1 MSVVLGWLSS
11 VIDWFLPFPPRLP
24 IGEGFEALNEWLK
37 TNFGAVFEGI
47 GAVIDWSV
55 TTLREFLVEPQ
66 AAQLTA
72 IAVAV
77 LAVVLVRVHL
87 IPVLVIAATT
97 VALYIGQ
104 AAFELGNTII
114 NHSPPQLFL
123 WAMALFGQDGVE
135 ANLVIGIVALAAL
148 VGVAAVNRTRL
159 ATVGVVAGG
168 WLATILC
175 GWLLFGAL
183 PEVIGQPTATLMML
197 LLSALAWAVAG
208 WKLGVFSLVALTV
221 VISIEQWDNAMSTL
235 SLVLVASLIAVVVA
249 IPIGVLAAYSTVV
262 SRIVK
267 PVLDL
272 MQTMPAFVYLI
283 PAIFFFSLGAVPGV
297 VATVIF
303 AMPPGVRL
311 TELGIRQI
319 DRELVE
325 AGEAFGAPTGK
336 ILTGIQLP
344 LALSTIMAGV
354 NQVIMLGLSMVVIA
368 GMVGAGGLGN
378 QVYQGISRNDGAL
391 GFEGGIAVVILA
403 IFLDRLTAAVT
414 RRSPQARAE
423 HAAAA

>member
-1 MSVVLGWLSS
+1 MSWL
-11 VIDWFLPFPPRLP
+11 FPFPPRLP
-24 IGEGFEALNEWLK
+24 LGEGFEALNEWLK
-37 TNFGAVFEGI
+37 EHFGGLFDAI
-47 GAVIDWSV
+47 GATIDWSV
-55 TTLREFLVEPQ
+55 TTLRDFLTEPQ

-72 IAVAV
+72 IAAAVLVAV
-77 LAVVLVRVHL
+77 LVRARP
-87 IPVLVIAATT
+87 IPVLVIAGTA
-97 VALYIGQ
+97 VALYVGQ
-104 AAFELGNTII
+104 AAFALGDTLV

-123 WAMALFGQDGVE
+123 WAMHLFGQDGVE
-135 ANLVIGIVALAAL
+135 SNLVIGIVALAAL
-148 VGVAAVNRTRL
+148 VVVAAVHRIRL
-159 ATVGVVAGG
+159 PLVAAVAGG
-168 WLATILC
+168 WLVTILC
-175 GWLLFGAL
+175 GWLLFDAVPG
-183 PEVIGQPTATLMML
+183 VIGQPTATLVML

-221 VISIEQWDNAMSTL
+221 VISIGQWNNAMSTL
-235 SLVLVASLIAVVVA
+235 SLVLVASLIAVIIA

-262 SRIVK
+262 SRVVK

-319 DRELVE
+319 DKEIVE
-325 AGEAFGAPTGK
+325 AGEAFGAPPAK

-423 HAAAA
+423 QAAAA